1 MGIWNLVNDGAGASF
16 AFQSVNAAIA
26 TNTSYILTTSFE
38 GDTNSTGNLSL
49 WLNGELK
56 SSISGVGFLY
66 AHSGDI
72 GLGAM
77 VDGSNFFSAAA
88 GGDNYFFDGNIAEF
102 VVYNL
107 ALVNAGR
114 AILDNYLSAKY
125 DIALVSGDIFSMD
138 DDSAGNYDHDAAGIG
153 QAISTDAFLDGR
165 GSGFIGF
172 SNPVSIDDN
181 TYLGW
186 GHNNGALTWSNL
198 SLPLGID
205 GQLDRQ
211 WKSSQS
217 GGTIGSLDISF
228 DISSFE
234 PVGSF
239 IYRILVD
246 LNGDAVYS
254 DDIPLPQLPGG
265 TANNITFSQVDLP
278 PNTTFTLGYVMMLLP
293 IELIDFQAIPSEHQ
307 VRVKWSTA
315 SELNNDLFWVERSVD
330 GAD

>member
-1 MGIWNLVNDGAGASF
+1 
-16 AFQSVNAAIA
+16 
-26 TNTSYILTTSFE
+26 
-38 GDTNSTGNLSL
+38 
-49 WLNGELK
+49 
-56 SSISGVGFLY
+56 
-66 AHSGDI
+66 
-72 GLGAM
+72 M